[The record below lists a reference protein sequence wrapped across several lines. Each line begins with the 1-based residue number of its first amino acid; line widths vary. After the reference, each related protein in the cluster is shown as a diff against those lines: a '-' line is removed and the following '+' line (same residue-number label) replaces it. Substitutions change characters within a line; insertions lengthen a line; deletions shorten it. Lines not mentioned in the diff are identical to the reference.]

1 MADVVAEA
9 PDLIREEDAA
19 ERLSELL
26 VRARVEV
33 AKAVVGY
40 DDAVDLMLIA
50 ALARGHVL
58 LEGPPGTAKTLLAQ
72 AMARV
77 LGANFQRVQFTPDTT
92 PNELIGTMEMRGGE
106 LVLERG
112 AIFTNVLLAD
122 EINRTPPRVQAG
134 LLEAMQERHV
144 TLRGRT
150 YFIDPPFFVMAT
162 QNPYEHEGV
171 FPITESQLDRFLV
184 KLELEYGDE
193 DAELRTLD
201 LPHRGVI
208 PDMLGDISPLLG
220 ERAFLVAQEVVDEV
234 RVDEDI
240 ARLCVRIVRET
251 RTTEGIELGASPRA
265 SRHLM
270 TAAKARAAAQGRKTV
285 EVEDVT
291 LARALRAQPPRER
304 GGGDP
309 ARDRRAC
316 GAKCPRTL
324 EGGEPSPPSSDSDPP
339 DGGDIEPQP
348 EDTSQESF
356 LSLRI
361 GGAVVTWIILIVVFV
376 ILLLAY
382 MRVRGRRTTR

>member
-1 MADVVAEA
+1 MADVIAEK
-9 PDLIREEDAA
+9 DIIREEDAA
-19 ERLSELL
+19 ERLSELFAA
-26 VRARVEV
+26 ARLEV
-33 AKAVVGY
+33 SKAVVGH
-40 DDAVDLMLIA
+40 DDAVELILIA

-92 PNELIGTMEMRGGE
+92 PNELIGTLEMRGNE
-106 LVLERG
+106 LFLERG
-112 AIFTNVLLAD
+112 VIFTNVLLAD

-171 FPITESQLDRFLV
+171 YPVTESQLDRFLV

-193 DAELRTLD
+193 DAEVRTLD

-220 ERAFLVAQEVVDEV
+220 ERAFIVAQEVVDEV
-234 RVDEDI
+234 HVPEELV
-240 ARLCVRIVRET
+240 RLCVRIVRET
-251 RTTEGIELGASPRA
+251 RTAEGIELGASPRA

-270 TAAKARAAAQGRKTV
+270 TAAKARAAARGRKTV
-285 EVEDVT
+285 EVGDVT
-291 LARALRAQPPRER
+291 ALAPFVLSHRVSAEERTPQEIITRALERA
-304 GGGDP
+304 
-309 ARDRRAC
+309 
-316 GAKCPRTL
+316 
-324 EGGEPSPPSSDSDPP
+324 
-339 DGGDIEPQP
+339 
-348 EDTSQESF
+348 
-356 LSLRI
+356 
-361 GGAVVTWIILIVVFV
+361 VT
-376 ILLLAY
+376 A
-382 MRVRGRRTTR
+382 

>member
-1 MADVVAEA
+1 MADVVAER
-9 PDLIREEDAA
+9 DVIREEDAA
-19 ERLSELL
+19 EQLSELL
-26 VRARVEV
+26 ARARLEV
-33 AKAVVGY
+33 AKGVVGH
-40 DDAVDLMLIA
+40 DETVDLMLIA

-77 LGANFQRVQFTPDTT
+77 LGASFQRVQFTPDTT
-92 PNELIGTMEMRGGE
+92 PNELIGTLEMRGGE
-106 LVLERG
+106 LTLVRG
-112 AIFTNVLLAD
+112 AVFTNVLLAD

-184 KLELEYGDE
+184 KLDLEYGDE

-234 RVDEDI
+234 HVSQEV
-240 ARLCVRIVRET
+240 ARLCVRIVRGT
-251 RTTEGIELGASPRA
+251 RLAEGIEMGASPRA
-265 SRHLM
+265 ARHLL
-270 TAAKARAAAQGRKTV
+270 TAAKARAAAQGRKTA
-285 EVEDVT
+285 EADDVT
-291 LARALRAQPPRER
+291 WLAPYVLSHRVSAEDIAPRE
-304 GGGDP
+304 
-309 ARDRRAC
+309 
-316 GAKCPRTL
+316 
-324 EGGEPSPPSSDSDPP
+324 
-339 DGGDIEPQP
+339 IV
-348 EDTSQESF
+348 ES
-356 LSLRI
+356 
-361 GGAVVTWIILIVVFV
+361 AVQAA
-376 ILLLAY
+376 LAS
-382 MRVRGRRTTR
+382 

>member
-1 MADVVAEA
+1 MADAIAEQ
-9 PDLIREEDAA
+9 DFIRHGDAA

-26 VRARVEV
+26 ESARREV
-33 AKAVVGY
+33 GKAVVGH
-40 DDAVDLMLIA
+40 DNAVELMMIA

-92 PNELIGTMEMRGGE
+92 PQELVGTLEVRGGE
-106 LVLERG
+106 AFLERG

-193 DAELRTLD
+193 DTEVRTLD

-208 PDMLGDISPLLG
+208 PDMLGDVSPLLG
-220 ERAFLVAQEVVDEV
+220 ERSFIVAQEVVDEV
-234 RVDEDI
+234 TVPDEVT
-240 ARLCVRIVRET
+240 RLCVRVVRET
-251 RTTEGIELGASPRA
+251 RPPDSEELGASPRA

-270 TAAKARAAAQGRKTV
+270 TAAKARAAALGRNTAT
-285 EVEDVT
+285 VEDVT
-291 LARALRAQPPRER
+291 ALAPDVLSHRVNSDDVPPRQLVEQALERALAR
-304 GGGDP
+304 
-309 ARDRRAC
+309 
-316 GAKCPRTL
+316 
-324 EGGEPSPPSSDSDPP
+324 
-339 DGGDIEPQP
+339 
-348 EDTSQESF
+348 
-356 LSLRI
+356 
-361 GGAVVTWIILIVVFV
+361 
-376 ILLLAY
+376 
-382 MRVRGRRTTR
+382 

>member
-1 MADVVAEA
+1 MADVVAETSI
-9 PDLIREEDAA
+9 LREEDAA

-26 VRARVEV
+26 IAARREV
-33 AKAVVGY
+33 SKAVIGN
-40 DDAVDLMLIA
+40 DDAVELILIA

-77 LGANFQRVQFTPDTT
+77 LGADFQRVQFTPDTT
-92 PNELIGTMEMRGGE
+92 PTELVGTLERRGNELY
-106 LVLERG
+106 LERG

-144 TLRGRT
+144 TLRGHT

-184 KLELEYGDE
+184 KIELGYGDE
-193 DAELRTLD
+193 AAEIRTLD

-220 ERAFLVAQEVVDEV
+220 ERSFIVAQEVVDEV
-234 RVDEDI
+234 QVPEELV
-240 ARLCVRIVRET
+240 RLCVRIVRET
-251 RTTEGIELGASPRA
+251 RPEGAAELGASPRA

-285 EVEDVT
+285 ELEDVT
-291 LARALRAQPPRER
+291 VLADPVLSHRVNTDETPPRELVAQAVER
-304 GGGDP
+304 ALTP
-309 ARDRRAC
+309 A
-316 GAKCPRTL
+316 
-324 EGGEPSPPSSDSDPP
+324 S
-339 DGGDIEPQP
+339 
-348 EDTSQESF
+348 
-356 LSLRI
+356 
-361 GGAVVTWIILIVVFV
+361 
-376 ILLLAY
+376 
-382 MRVRGRRTTR
+382 

>member
-1 MADVVAEA
+1 
-9 PDLIREEDAA
+9 
-19 ERLSELL
+19 
-26 VRARVEV
+26 
-33 AKAVVGY
+33 
-40 DDAVDLMLIA
+40 MLIS
-50 ALARGHVL
+50 ALARGHIL

-184 KLELEYGDE
+184 KVELEYGDE
-193 DAELRTLD
+193 NAELSTLD

-234 RVDEDI
+234 QRERGGRAHVRPHRSRDAVDRGHRAGREPARVAASADGGEG
-240 ARLCVRIVRET
+240 AR
-251 RTTEGIELGASPRA
+251 
-265 SRHLM
+265 
-270 TAAKARAAAQGRKTV
+270 GRSGP
-285 EVEDVT
+285 EVGRDRRRD
-291 LARALRAQPPRER
+291 LARAVRAQPPRER
-304 GGGDP
+304 GGHG
-309 ARDRRAC
+309 AAGDRRRARRE
-316 GAKCPRTL
+316 GARLAAELTPT
-324 EGGEPSPPSSDSDPP
+324 SSVANPP
-339 DGGDIEPQP
+339 DGGDIAPKP
-348 EDTSQESF
+348 DDTSQEEFSSVRTGGTCF
-356 LSLRI
+356 LY
-361 GGAVVTWIILIVVFV
+361 V
-376 ILLLAY
+376 ILAVIFVVLLFAY
-382 MRVRGRRTTR
+382 MRVRSRRLNG